1 MDFLKEAIAIE
12 PEIIKIRREIH
23 QKPELAYREQT
34 TAKLVAE
41 QLKALGIQVKQGIG
55 GTGILG
61 ILKGP
66 KPGRVVAL
74 RADMD
79 ALPLEEMADVEFKSK
94 EKGVMHACGHDTH
107 VAMLLG
113 TAKLLAGHREELAGT
128 GKVLFQPAGG
138 QGGKRGA
145 KPRVQGG
152 GNEKPK

>member
-61 ILKGP
+61 IVQGA
-66 KPGRVVAL
+66 KPGRGVAL
-74 RADMD
+74 RADND
-79 ALPLEEMADVEFKSK
+79 AVPLDETVEVEFKYK
-94 EKGVMHACGHDTH
+94 VKGVMHACSPDKH
-107 VAMLLG
+107 VAMLVGADKPL
-113 TAKLLAGHREELAGT
+113 AKH
-128 GKVLFQPAGG
+128 K
-138 QGGKRGA
+138 
-145 KPRVQGG
+145 
-152 GNEKPK
+152 

>member
-23 QKPELAYREQT
+23 QRPELAYQEQT

-66 KPGRVVAL
+66 KTGRDVAL
-74 RADMD
+74 GADMV
-79 ALPLEEMADVEFKSK
+79 ALPLDETAEVEFKTK
-94 EKGVMHACGHDTH
+94 IKRVMHPCGND
-107 VAMLLG
+107 
-113 TAKLLAGHREELAGT
+113 
-128 GKVLFQPAGG
+128 
-138 QGGKRGA
+138 
-145 KPRVQGG
+145 
-152 GNEKPK
+152 